1 MLNQSIKVTHGK
13 RPKATMK
20 VQKGKLYKCI
30 QNVIMEDGE
39 IAYIKGK
46 VYPSQIDGHIT
57 DEEGFINHEWS
68 DCCTQDL
75 EECFEEYEYHEEDK
89 WEERRYEIARE
100 MLPYAAETSRSILM
114 SGHSLGDDA
123 KGKTLAEVCASSA
136 VSFADALIAE
146 LHKQPNPETKP
157 EKQPDKKEV
166 AIGEV
171 VEYQGEHLLCVEK
184 SDNEDCS
191 GCAFLAEDD
200 DCKFSG
206 RCYKECRTDGKN
218 VIFVKGGK

>member
-1 MLNQSIKVTHGK
+1 
-13 RPKATMK
+13 MK
-20 VQKGKLYKCI
+20 VYSRAEEKMVDMIPCFDAQETI
-30 QNVIMEDGE
+30 VI
-39 IAYIKGK
+39 
-46 VYPSQIDGHIT
+46 
-57 DEEGFINHEWS
+57 GFFDPKDSNKIIIPAEM
-68 DCCTQDL
+68 
-75 EECFEEYEYHEEDK
+75 FELPASVD
-89 WEERRYEIARE
+89 WEQRRYEIARE
-100 MLPYAAETSRSILM
+100 ILPYAAETSRSILM

-123 KGKTLAEVCASSA
+123 QGKTLAEVCASSA

-146 LHKQPNPETKP
+146 LLKQPNPETKP

-184 SDNEDCS
+184 TDNEDCS

-206 RCYKECRTDGKN
+206 YCCKEFRSDGKN
-218 VIFVKGGK
+218 VIFVKGGSSEA

>member
-1 MLNQSIKVTHGK
+1 
-13 RPKATMK
+13 MK
-20 VQKGKLYKCI
+20 VYSKIEEKIVDMIPCLDGQKSK
-30 QNVIMEDGE
+30 VIGFQDPNDSVGAVIPLDLFE
-39 IAYIKGK
+39 IPEF
-46 VYPSQIDGHIT
+46 VD
-57 DEEGFINHEWS
+57 
-68 DCCTQDL
+68 
-75 EECFEEYEYHEEDK
+75 
-89 WEERRYEIARE
+89 WEQRRYEIARE
-100 MLPYAAETSRSILM
+100 MLPYAAETSRLILM
-114 SGHSLGDDA
+114 SGHGLGDDA

-146 LHKQPNPETKP
+146 LRKQPNPETKP

-171 VEYQGEHLLCVEK
+171 VEYQGEHLRCVEK

-191 GCAFLAEDD
+191 GCAFLAVD

-206 RCYKECRTDGKN
+206 YCYKEFRSDGKN

>member
-1 MLNQSIKVTHGK
+1 
-13 RPKATMK
+13 MK
-20 VQKGKLYKCI
+20 VRIKKT
-30 QNVIMEDGE
+30 GE
-39 IAYIKGK
+39 LVNLAPYAKITLEACDSYGSPIELSPEE
-46 VYPSQIDGHIT
+46 VELVQETSDSRID
-57 DEEGFINHEWS
+57 
-68 DCCTQDL
+68 
-75 EECFEEYEYHEEDK
+75 
-89 WEERRYEIARE
+89 WEQRRYEIARE

-123 KGKTLAEVCASSA
+123 KGKTLVEVCASSA

-146 LHKQPNPETKP
+146 LRKQPNPETKP

-184 SDNEDCS
+184 TDNEDCS

-206 RCYKECRTDGKN
+206 YCYKEYRSDGKN
-218 VIFVKGGK
+218 VIFVKGNKQ